1 MTWALADGATDLL
14 ETCALE
20 TTRTREDGWGEL
32 GRGLDLVMAIAIMI
46 PFARAF
52 ARSLGRACPALPCP
66 PALSDRCLSA
76 SACPLPGSHFSSCRP
91 LLSPPLLAAPT
102 HTRIIR
108 TRPLLCVTSSIALLP
123 ASTPSLACH
132 SADHG
137 LLLRL
142 AYPLHHISPHHP
154 PRPPRP
160 SPLAPSLPAA
170 ALACFGSPPGPP
182 SLCSATS
189 LTLPPTLPVAEHP
202 ASLTPQPPTAACV
215 APTAL
220 TTAWLLKTILRVTS
234 VHPRIKPA
242 WPPPLGPWSDKSP
255 VPPVY
260 QLQSS
265 VLMPDLADQPSP
277 PGFAFSPARNTT
289 AVGRIACL
297 AVTDSTSAN
306 G

>member
-1 MTWALADGATDLL
+1 MDAAIGLGHGHYNHDPLL
-14 ETCALE
+14 PRL
-20 TTRTREDGWGEL
+20 
-32 GRGLDLVMAIAIMI
+32 
-46 PFARAF
+46 P
-52 ARSLGRACPALPCP
+52 ARSLVRSFVPACPALP
-66 PALSDRCLSA
+66 
-76 SACPLPGSHFSSCRP
+76 ACPVGSMPACTCLCRNASMP
-91 LLSPPLLAAPT
+91 RLASLLISHLAARLSRSPLPAPT
-102 HTRIIR
+102 RL
-108 TRPLLCVTSSIALLP
+108 LLCVTSPIALLP
-123 ASTPSLACH
+123 ASRPTPSLACH

-137 LLLRL
+137 LLLRP
-142 AYPLHHISPHHP
+142 AYPLLHHNPSHHITALTTHRAHLAHP
-154 PRPPRP
+154 AH
-160 SPLAPSLPAA
+160 LALSLPAA
-170 ALACFGSPPGPP
+170 ALACFGPPPGPP

-234 VHPRIKPA
+234 VHPRIKPT

-265 VLMPDLADQPSP
+265 VLMPDLAEQPSSS
-277 PGFAFSPARNTT
+277 GFAFSPARNTT
-289 AVGRIACL
+289 AVGRIACF
-297 AVTDSTSAN
+297 ATTDSTSAN

>member
-1 MTWALADGATDLL
+1 MGG
-14 ETCALE
+14 
-20 TTRTREDGWGEL
+20 TRS
-32 GRGLDLVMAIAIMI
+32 LDLVMAIAITD
-46 PFARAF
+46 PLLPRLP
-52 ARSLGRACPALPCP
+52 ARSLVRSVVPALPACP
-66 PALSDRCLSA
+66 PARLPCRIDACLHLPMQECLHA
-76 SACPLPGSHFSSCRP
+76 SLPAHLAAAAGCSHTQTRSFASPRPLPCS
-91 LLSPPLLAAPT
+91 
-102 HTRIIR
+102 
-108 TRPLLCVTSSIALLP
+108 
-123 ASTPSLACH
+123 
-132 SADHG
+132 

-142 AYPLHHISPHHP
+142 RSLAIAPIMACSCAWHTHSSSHPITSHHHIAALTTHRAHLAH
-154 PRPPRP
+154 
-160 SPLAPSLPAA
+160 LAPSLPAA

-265 VLMPDLADQPSP
+265 VLMPDLAEQPSP
-277 PGFAFSPARNTT
+277 SGFAFSSARNTT
-289 AVGRIACL
+289 AVGRIACF
-297 AVTDSTSAN
+297 AATDSTSAN